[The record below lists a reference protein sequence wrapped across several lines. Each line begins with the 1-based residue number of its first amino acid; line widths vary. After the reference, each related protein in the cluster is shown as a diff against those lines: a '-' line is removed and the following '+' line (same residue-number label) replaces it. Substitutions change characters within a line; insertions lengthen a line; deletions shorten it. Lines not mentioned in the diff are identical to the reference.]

1 MSQPATPVFPAPA
14 GGGAQP
20 VPRVE
25 AVELI
30 RISMP
35 LVAPFRTSF
44 GVQTERDVLRH
55 QNLPGLR

>member
-44 GVQTERDVLRH
+44 GV
-55 QNLPGLR
+55 